1 MHVCVC
7 ACACV
12 GQTLLPDARGFPG
25 AKTCR
30 RRYRAP
36 AVRVVHSACIGAP
49 ALCRTSATATATAR
63 RCTGHAAALARRSPP
78 PRPEVVAE

>member
-12 GQTLLPDARGFPG
+12 GQTLLSDARGFPG

-36 AVRVVHSACIGAP
+36 AARVVH
-49 ALCRTSATATATAR
+49 
-63 RCTGHAAALARRSPP
+63 
-78 PRPEVVAE
+78 